1 MAVVLKVAK
10 RAVRPRS
17 LRNELR
23 RAGQVPGVVY
33 GNKVE
38 NTAIS
43 IDSKILTRA
52 LKENGQNAVYTLEID
67 GKKVPTLL
75 YDQQVDTFRRD
86 WVHVEFLAV
95 DMNVETEV
103 EAELTLVGT
112 PKGVKAGGVIGQN
125 LYTVI
130 VSATPDKLPD
140 RVEVDVESMEIG
152 DAITIADIP
161 VNPDYTIIT
170 DPEEQVAVVEEA
182 QVHEE
187 PETDET
193 SAPVAQPEVIGEAK
207 NAE

>member
-1 MAVVLKVAK
+1 MAVVLKVAE

-17 LRNELR
+17 LRTKLR
-23 RAGQVPGVVY
+23 AEGQVPGVVY
-33 GNKVE
+33 GNKIE
-38 NTAIS
+38 NTPIS
-43 IDSKILTRA
+43 VDGKELTRV
-52 LKENGQNAVYTLEID
+52 LKENGQNAVYTLEIG

-75 YDQQVDTFRRD
+75 YDQQLDTFNRD

-95 DMNVETEV
+95 DMNEETEV

-112 PKGVKAGGVIGQN
+112 PKGVKAGGVLGQN
-125 LYTVI
+125 LYSVI

-140 RVEVDVESMEIG
+140 RVEIDVEGMDIG

-161 VNPDYTIIT
+161 VNPDFTIIT
-170 DPEEQVAVVEEA
+170 DAEEQVAVVEEA

-193 SAPVAQPEVIGEAK
+193 SAPAQPDVIGEK
-207 NAE
+207 DAE

>member
-1 MAVVLKVAK
+1 MAVVLKVAE
-10 RAVRPRS
+10 RAIRPRS
-17 LRNELR
+17 LRKKLR
-23 RAGQVPGVVY
+23 AEGQVPGVVY

-43 IDSKILTRA
+43 VDGKELTRI
-52 LKENGQNAVYTLEID
+52 LKENGQNAVYTLEIG

-75 YDQQVDTFRRD
+75 YDQQLDTFNRD

-95 DMNVETEV
+95 DMNEETEV

-140 RVEVDVESMEIG
+140 RIEIDVEGMDIG

-170 DPEEQVAVVEEA
+170 DAEEQVAVVEEA

-193 SAPVAQPEVIGEAK
+193 SAPVAQPEVIGEK
-207 NAE
+207 DAE

>member
-1 MAVVLKVAK
+1 MAVVLKVAE
-10 RAVRPRS
+10 RAIRPRS
-17 LRNELR
+17 LRKKLR
-23 RAGQVPGVVY
+23 AEGQVPGVVY

-43 IDSKILTRA
+43 VDGKELTRI
-52 LKENGQNAVYTLEID
+52 LKENGQNAVYTLEIG

-75 YDQQVDTFRRD
+75 YDQQLDTFNRD

-95 DMNVETEV
+95 DMNEETEV

-140 RVEVDVESMEIG
+140 RIEIDVEGMDIG

-161 VNPDYTIIT
+161 LNPDYTIIT
-170 DPEEQVAVVEEA
+170 DAEEQVAVVEEA

-193 SAPVAQPEVIGEAK
+193 SAPVQPEVIGEK
-207 NAE
+207 DAE

>member
-1 MAVVLKVAK
+1 MAVVLKVAE
-10 RAVRPRS
+10 RAIRPRS
-17 LRNELR
+17 LRKKLR
-23 RAGQVPGVVY
+23 SEGQVPGVVY

-38 NTAIS
+38 NTPIS
-43 IDSKILTRA
+43 VDGKELTRI
-52 LKENGQNAVYTLEID
+52 LKENGQNAVYTLEIG

-75 YDQQVDTFRRD
+75 YDQQLDTFNRD

-95 DMNVETEV
+95 DMNEETEV
-103 EAELTLVGT
+103 EAELSLVGT
-112 PKGVKAGGVIGQN
+112 PKGVKAGGVLGQN

-140 RVEVDVESMEIG
+140 RIEIDVEGMDIG

-161 VNPDYTIIT
+161 VNPDFTIIT
-170 DPEEQVAVVEEA
+170 DAEEQVAVVEEA

-193 SAPVAQPEVIGEAK
+193 SALVAQPEVIGEK
-207 NAE
+207 DAE

>member
-1 MAVVLKVAK
+1 MAVILKVAE

-17 LRNELR
+17 LRKKLR
-23 RAGQVPGVVY
+23 AEGQVPGVVY
-33 GNKVE
+33 GNKIE

-43 IDSKILTRA
+43 VDSKELTRI

-75 YDQQVDTFRRD
+75 YDQQLDTFKRD
-86 WVHVEFLAV
+86 WLHVEFLAV
-95 DMNVETEV
+95 DMNEETEV
-103 EAELTLVGT
+103 EAELALVGT
-112 PKGVKAGGVIGQN
+112 PKGVKAGGVLGQN

-140 RVEVDVESMEIG
+140 RIEVDVAGMEIG

-161 VNPDYTIIT
+161 VNPDFTIVT

-187 PETDET
+187 PESDET
-193 SAPVAQPEVIGEAK
+193 SAPTQPEVIGGDK
-207 NAE
+207 AE

>member
-1 MAVVLKVAK
+1 MAVVLKVAE

-17 LRNELR
+17 LRKKLR
-23 RAGQVPGVVY
+23 AEGQVPGVVY

-43 IDSKILTRA
+43 VDGKELTRI
-52 LKENGQNAVYTLEID
+52 LKENGQNAVYTLEIG

-75 YDQQVDTFRRD
+75 YDQQLDTFKRD

-95 DMNVETEV
+95 DMNEETEV

-125 LYTVI
+125 LYSVI

-140 RVEVDVESMEIG
+140 RIEIDVEGMDIG
-152 DAITIADIP
+152 DAITVADIP
-161 VNPDYTIIT
+161 VNPNYTIIT
-170 DPEEQVAVVEEA
+170 DAEEQVAVVEEA

-193 SAPVAQPEVIGEAK
+193 SAPVAQPEVIGEK
-207 NAE
+207 DAE

>member
-1 MAVVLKVAK
+1 MAVVLKVAE
-10 RAVRPRS
+10 RAIRPRS
-17 LRNELR
+17 LRKKLR
-23 RAGQVPGVVY
+23 AEGQVPGVVY

-43 IDSKILTRA
+43 VDGKELTRI
-52 LKENGQNAVYTLEID
+52 LKENGQNAVYTLEIG

-75 YDQQVDTFRRD
+75 YDQQLDTFNRD

-95 DMNVETEV
+95 DMNEETEV

-130 VSATPDKLPD
+130 VSATPDKLPE
-140 RVEVDVESMEIG
+140 RIEIDVEGMDIG

-170 DPEEQVAVVEEA
+170 DAEEQVAVVEEA

-193 SAPVAQPEVIGEAK
+193 SAPVAQPEVIGEK
-207 NAE
+207 DAE

>member
-1 MAVVLKVAK
+1 MAVVLKVAE
-10 RAVRPRS
+10 RAIRPRS
-17 LRNELR
+17 LRKKLR
-23 RAGQVPGVVY
+23 AEGQVPGVVY

-43 IDSKILTRA
+43 VDGKELTRI
-52 LKENGQNAVYTLEID
+52 LKENGQNAVYTLEIG

-75 YDQQVDTFRRD
+75 YDQQLDTFNRD

-95 DMNVETEV
+95 DMNEETEV
-103 EAELTLVGT
+103 EAELSLVGT
-112 PKGVKAGGVIGQN
+112 PKGVKAGGVLGQN

-140 RVEVDVESMEIG
+140 RIEIDVEGMEIG

-170 DPEEQVAVVEEA
+170 DAEEQVAVVEEA

-193 SAPVAQPEVIGEAK
+193 SAPVQPEVIGEK
-207 NAE
+207 DAE

>member
-1 MAVVLKVAK
+1 MAVVLKVAE
-10 RAVRPRS
+10 RAIRPRS
-17 LRNELR
+17 LRKKLR
-23 RAGQVPGVVY
+23 AEGQVPGVVY

-43 IDSKILTRA
+43 VDGKELTRI
-52 LKENGQNAVYTLEID
+52 LKENGQNAVYTLEIG

-75 YDQQVDTFRRD
+75 YDQQLDTFNRD

-95 DMNVETEV
+95 DMNEETEV

-140 RVEVDVESMEIG
+140 RIEIDVEGMDIG

-161 VNPDYTIIT
+161 LNPDYTIIT
-170 DPEEQVAVVEEA
+170 DAEEQVAVVEEA

-187 PETDET
+187 LETDET
-193 SAPVAQPEVIGEAK
+193 SAPVQPEVIGEK
-207 NAE
+207 DAE